1 MRGFLSSVLLTHQ
14 IFELLGRQISPP
26 QLVLADPGD
35 GFVPVGKRF
44 LIGGKL
50 NLRVLLK
57 DAVAVVPI
65 HDDAV
70 PDDQRIDYHPVCQ
83 DVFLQLLL
91 LLFPKGRDYAHKLRV
106 NG

>member
-14 IFELLGRQISPP
+14 IFELLRRQISPP
-26 QLVLADPGD
+26 QLVFADPGD
-35 GFVPVGKRF
+35 DCVPIGKLL
-44 LIGGKL
+44 LIDSEL

-57 DAVAVVPI
+57 DAVAVVTI

-70 PDDQRIDYHPVCQ
+70 PDDQRVDNHPICQ
-83 DVFLQLLL
+83 DVFLQLFQFFL
-91 LLFPKGRDYAHKLRV
+91 PKGRDYARKLRV